1 MTKVINISDKFAAE
15 EKGSIKIGGK
25 VYEVDKSVEAVMR
38 FEEIAENGS
47 VKALL
52 TAIEGTLGAEAFEEI
67 GVKKMG
73 IANIKVLVSG
83 LMAVMQD
90 LSYEEATARF
100 QL

>member
-1 MTKVINISDKFAAE
+1 MSKVINISDKFAAE

-25 VYEVDKSVEAVMR
+25 IYEVEKSVEAVMR
-38 FEEIAENGS
+38 FEEIAESGS
-47 VKALL
+47 VKSLL
-52 TAIEGTLGAEAFEEI
+52 AAIEGTLGAEAFEEI

-90 LSYEEATARF
+90 LTYEEATQRF